1 MKRVSLIS
9 LKYYVED
16 YNMNIQELYHNEVIN
31 KIVDSILEDGD
42 FKKKCEVNFKEILSD
57 GKVDKED
64 IPLII
69 NLILTVYMNR
79 SKINVKKSKMK
90 PVFMLLISKLIEEF
104 KGQSSLDKNLILL
117 LIEPQIDLL
126 LMSVSLNCK
135 WPWCCCRPK
144 DEEENVINRIKVNKM
159 KIKDQS
165 AEESLRP

>member
-1 MKRVSLIS
+1 MKRGSLIS
-9 LKYYVED
+9 FKYYVEN

-79 SKINVKKSKMK
+79 SKINVKK
-90 PVFMLLISKLIEEF
+90 
-104 KGQSSLDKNLILL
+104 
-117 LIEPQIDLL
+117 
-126 LMSVSLNCK
+126 
-135 WPWCCCRPK
+135 
-144 DEEENVINRIKVNKM
+144 
-159 KIKDQS
+159 
-165 AEESLRP
+165 

>member
-1 MKRVSLIS
+1 
-9 LKYYVED
+9 
-16 YNMNIQELYHNEVIN
+16 
-31 KIVDSILEDGD
+31 
-42 FKKKCEVNFKEILSD
+42 
-57 GKVDKED
+57 
-64 IPLII
+64 
-69 NLILTVYMNR
+69 
-79 SKINVKKSKMK
+79 MK

-135 WPWCCCRPK
+135 WSWCCCRPK

-165 AEESLRP
+165 EEESLRP